1 MIPRIVIAGTHSG
14 VGKTSVTLG
23 LIAALKRRGLK
34 VQTFKVG
41 PDFLDPS
48 YHGVASGRPAY
59 NLDGWMSDREY
70 VTRLFSRV
78 SADAEISIIEG
89 VMGLFDGAYPDSIAG
104 SSAEI
109 SLWLNSPVI
118 LVTDVYG
125 MAGSVA
131 ALVKGF
137 ATFHEGVR
145 IAGVIANSCGSRRH
159 AELVERSLEGAG
171 VSKLV
176 GAIEKGS
183 LPALSSRHLGLVTA
197 NAGNLSPL
205 RLDALADAV
214 ERQVSLDHILQI
226 ANRAGSFSLGT
237 NGGAP
242 EERGQGS
249 LWTEGAASV
258 SGETSSTVYE
268 QRRSG
273 VESAGEYSAGGVTA
287 VADETSPSF
296 GKDITIGVAHDEA
309 FHFYYQDLFDE
320 LAKRGCTIIPFS
332 PLGEAK
338 LPEGIEALYI
348 GGGYPE
354 EYAEALAAN
363 EAMKEDIRRFARSGR
378 PVYGEC
384 GGLMY
389 LSEGI
394 ETRDKISYPMVG
406 IVPAGTRMLDRIK
419 SLGYVEVA
427 FREDSLWGKKGDL
440 LRGHEFHYSELLVTP
455 AGKEGW
461 RPVYDMTYRRTNEVY
476 EEGFQKGNI
485 LASYVHLHLA
495 SRPAALEE
503 FLALCR
509 ESRTGKRKV

>member
-48 YHGVASGRPAY
+48 YHAMASGRPAY
-59 NLDGWMSDREY
+59 NLDGWMSNQEY

-78 SADAEISIIEG
+78 SADADISIIEG

-109 SLWLNSPVI
+109 AMWLNSPVI

-125 MAGSVA
+125 MAGSIA

-137 ATFHEGVR
+137 ATFHAGTR
-145 IAGVIANSCGSRRH
+145 IAGVIANACGSRRH
-159 AELVERSLEGAG
+159 AELVGSSLESSGI
-171 VSKLV
+171 SRLV

-197 NAGNLSPL
+197 NAKNLSPL
-205 RLDALADAV
+205 FLDALADAV
-214 ERQVSLDHILQI
+214 ERQVCLDDILRI
-226 ANRAGSFSLGT
+226 AGSAGFFPLGNKKVGVEEEAQGSSRAGTVKKS
-237 NGGAP
+237 GGK
-242 EERGQGS
+242 S
-249 LWTEGAASV
+249 
-258 SGETSSTVYE
+258 Y
-268 QRRSG
+268 
-273 VESAGEYSAGGVTA
+273 
-287 VADETSPSF
+287 
-296 GKDITIGVAHDEA
+296 GKALCVGVAQDDA

-320 LAKRGCTIIPFS
+320 LTQRGCVIIPFS
-332 PLGEAK
+332 PLREEK
-338 LPEGIEALYI
+338 LPAGIDALYI

-354 EYAEALAAN
+354 EYAETLAVN
-363 EAMKEDIRRFARSGR
+363 GGMKEEIRKFSRSGR

-394 ETRDKISYPMVG
+394 ETMDKIFHPMVG
-406 IVPAGTRMLDRIK
+406 LVPARTRMLDRIK

-440 LRGHEFHYSELLVTP
+440 LRGHEFHYSELLATP
-455 AGKEGW
+455 AGKGGW
-461 RPVYDMTYRRTNEVY
+461 RPVYDMTYRRTNTVY
-476 EEGFQKGNI
+476 QEGFQKGTI
-485 LASYVHLHLA
+485 LAGYVHLHLA
-495 SRPAALEE
+495 CRPAALEA

-509 ESRTGKRKV
+509 QSR

>member
-23 LIAALKRRGLK
+23 MIAALKRLGLR

-48 YHGVASGRPAY
+48 YHAVASERPAY
-59 NLDGWMSDREY
+59 NLDGWMSDEEY
-70 VTRLFSRV
+70 VARLFSRV
-78 SADAEISIIEG
+78 STDADISIIEG

-109 SLWLNSPVI
+109 ALWLSSPVI

-125 MAGSVA
+125 IAGSVA

-145 IAGVIANSCGSRRH
+145 IAGVIANGCGSRRH
-159 AELVERSLEGAG
+159 AELVERSLEGSG

-183 LPALSSRHLGLVTA
+183 LPALASRHLGLVTA
-197 NAGNLSPL
+197 DAKNLSPL

-214 ERQVSLDHILQI
+214 ARQVSLADILLI
-226 ANRAGSFSLGT
+226 ARSAASFSLGT
-237 NGGAP
+237 KAGFAAGG
-242 EERGQGS
+242 EQGA
-249 LWTEGAASV
+249 LWTGR
-258 SGETSSTVYE
+258 ETITAGTSLKAGE
-268 QRRSG
+268 QRRSAP
-273 VESAGEYSAGGVTA
+273 ESAGEDPVGGGTPA
-287 VADETSPSF
+287 VDGRTRPSR
-296 GKDITIGVAHDEA
+296 GKTICIGVAQDEA

-320 LAKRGCTIIPFS
+320 LARRGCSIIPFS

-338 LPEGIEALYI
+338 LPAGIDALYI

-354 EYAEALAAN
+354 EYAESLAVN
-363 EAMKEDIRRFARSGR
+363 EPMKEDIRKYARSGR

-389 LSEGI
+389 LSAGI
-394 ETRDKISYPMVG
+394 ETRGGISCPMVG
-406 IVPAGTRMLDRIK
+406 IVPARTRMLDRIK

-440 LRGHEFHYSELLVTP
+440 LRGHEFHYSELLVSP

-461 RPVYDMTYRRTNEVY
+461 RPVYDMTYRRTEAVY
-476 EEGFQKGNI
+476 QEGFQKGNI

-503 FLALCR
+503 FIDLCR
-509 ESRTGKRKV
+509 K

>member
-23 LIAALKRRGLK
+23 LIAALKRRGLR

-48 YHGVASGRPAY
+48 YHAVASGRPAY
-59 NLDGWMSDREY
+59 NLDGWMSNQEY

-78 SADAEISIIEG
+78 SADADISIIEG

-109 SLWLNSPVI
+109 AVWLNSPVI

-125 MAGSVA
+125 MAGSIA

-137 ATFHEGVR
+137 ATFHEGVH
-145 IAGVIANSCGSRRH
+145 IAGVIANACGSRRH
-159 AELVERSLEGAG
+159 AELVERSLESSG
-171 VSKLV
+171 VSRLV
-176 GAIEKGS
+176 GAIEKGG

-197 NAGNLSPL
+197 NAKNLSPL
-205 RLDALADAV
+205 FLDALADAV
-214 ERQVSLDHILQI
+214 ARQVSLDDILQI
-226 ANRAGSFSLGT
+226 AGSAGLFSLG
-237 NGGAP
+237 NNQ
-242 EERGQGS
+242 EIN
-249 LWTEGAASV
+249 
-258 SGETSSTVYE
+258 
-268 QRRSG
+268 
-273 VESAGEYSAGGVTA
+273 
-287 VADETSPSF
+287 PSNE
-296 GKDITIGVAHDEA
+296 KAICIGVARDDA

-320 LAKRGCTIIPFS
+320 LTKRGCSIIPFS

-338 LPEGIEALYI
+338 LPAGIDALYI

-354 EYAEALAAN
+354 EYAETLAGN
-363 EAMKEDIRRFARSGR
+363 EAMKEDIRKFARLGR
-378 PVYGEC
+378 PVYAEC

-406 IVPAGTRMLDRIK
+406 LVPARTRMLDRIK

-455 AGKEGW
+455 ADKEGW
-461 RPVYDMTYRRTNEVY
+461 RPVYNMTYRRTDAVY
-476 EEGFQKGNI
+476 QEGFQKGNI

-495 SRPAALEE
+495 SRPAALEA

-509 ESRTGKRKV
+509 KSR

>member
-23 LIAALKRRGLK
+23 LIAALKRRGLR

-48 YHGVASGRPAY
+48 YHAVASGRPAY
-59 NLDGWMSDREY
+59 NLDGWMSNQEY

-78 SADAEISIIEG
+78 SADADISIIEG

-109 SLWLNSPVI
+109 AVWLNAPVI

-125 MAGSVA
+125 MAGSIA

-145 IAGVIANSCGSRRH
+145 IAGVIANACGSRRH
-159 AELVERSLEGAG
+159 AELVGRSLESSG
-171 VSKLV
+171 VSGLV

-197 NAGNLSPL
+197 NAKNLSPL

-214 ERQVSLDHILQI
+214 ERQVSLDDVLQI
-226 ANRAGSFSLGT
+226 AASAGILSLRDSRDSTGE
-237 NGGAP
+237 GM
-242 EERGQGS
+242 
-249 LWTEGAASV
+249 EGA
-258 SGETSSTVYE
+258 
-268 QRRSG
+268 
-273 VESAGEYSAGGVTA
+273 SAVNKR
-287 VADETSPSF
+287 TSPSVE
-296 GKDITIGVAHDEA
+296 KAICIGVAKDEA

-320 LAKRGCTIIPFS
+320 LTQRGCIVVPFS
-332 PLGEAK
+332 PLRDVNIPA
-338 LPEGIEALYI
+338 GIDALYI

-354 EYAEALAAN
+354 EYAETLAAN
-363 EAMKEDIRRFARSGR
+363 ESMKEDICRFARSGR

-394 ETRDKISYPMVG
+394 ETRDGISYPMVG
-406 IVPAGTRMLDRIK
+406 LVPARTRMLDRIK

-427 FREDSLWGKKGDL
+427 FREDSIWGKKGDL
-440 LRGHEFHYSELLVTP
+440 LRGHEFHYSELLATP

-461 RPVYDMTYRRTNEVY
+461 RPVYDMTYRRTNAVY
-476 EEGFQKGNI
+476 QEGFQRGNI

-495 SRPAALEE
+495 GRPAALEE
-503 FLALCR
+503 FLSLCR
-509 ESRTGKRKV
+509 KFR

>member
-23 LIAALKRRGLK
+23 LIAALKRRGLR

-48 YHGVASGRPAY
+48 YHAVASGRPAY
-59 NLDGWMSDREY
+59 NLDGWMSNQEY

-78 SADAEISIIEG
+78 SADADISIIEG

-109 SLWLNSPVI
+109 AVWLNAPVI

-125 MAGSVA
+125 MAGSIA

-137 ATFHEGVR
+137 ATFHEGVH
-145 IAGVIANSCGSRRH
+145 IAGVIANACGSRRH
-159 AELVERSLEGAG
+159 AELVGRSLESSG
-171 VSKLV
+171 VSRLV

-197 NAGNLSPL
+197 NANNLSPL

-214 ERQVSLDHILQI
+214 ERQVSLDDVLQI
-226 ANRAGSFSLGT
+226 AG
-237 NGGAP
+237 
-242 EERGQGS
+242 
-249 LWTEGAASV
+249 
-258 SGETSSTVYE
+258 
-268 QRRSG
+268 
-273 VESAGEYSAGGVTA
+273 SAGILYLRDSRDSTDEGMEGVSAVNKR
-287 VADETSPSF
+287 TSPSVE
-296 GKDITIGVAHDEA
+296 KAICIGVAKDEA

-320 LAKRGCTIIPFS
+320 LTQRGCIVVPFS
-332 PLGEAK
+332 PLRDVNIPA
-338 LPEGIEALYI
+338 GIDALYI

-354 EYAEALAAN
+354 EYAETLAVN
-363 EAMKEDIRRFARSGR
+363 ESMKEDICRFARSGR

-394 ETRDKISYPMVG
+394 ETRDGIS
-406 IVPAGTRMLDRIK
+406 
-419 SLGYVEVA
+419 
-427 FREDSLWGKKGDL
+427 
-440 LRGHEFHYSELLVTP
+440 
-455 AGKEGW
+455 
-461 RPVYDMTYRRTNEVY
+461 
-476 EEGFQKGNI
+476 
-485 LASYVHLHLA
+485 
-495 SRPAALEE
+495 
-503 FLALCR
+503 
-509 ESRTGKRKV
+509 

>member
-48 YHGVASGRPAY
+48 YHAVASGRPAY
-59 NLDGWMSDREY
+59 NLDGWMSDQEY

-78 SADAEISIIEG
+78 SADADISIIEG

-109 SLWLNSPVI
+109 AVWLNSPVI

-125 MAGSVA
+125 MAGSIA

-137 ATFHEGVR
+137 ATFHEGVH
-145 IAGVIANSCGSRRH
+145 IAGVIANACGSRRH
-159 AELVERSLEGAG
+159 AELVERSLESSG
-171 VSKLV
+171 VSRLV
-176 GAIEKGS
+176 GAIEKGG

-197 NAGNLSPL
+197 NAKNLSPSFL
-205 RLDALADAV
+205 AGLADAV
-214 ERQVSLDHILQI
+214 ERQVSLDDILRI
-226 ANRAGSFSLGT
+226 AGSADSLSLGNNQDIT
-237 NGGAP
+237 EEGAQGASRTETTGISGGASSNTD
-242 EERGQGS
+242 EHGRLADTIS
-249 LWTEGAASV
+249 I
-258 SGETSSTVYE
+258 SGEDPAGRV
-268 QRRSG
+268 
-273 VESAGEYSAGGVTA
+273 SAAGKRTG
-287 VADETSPSF
+287 PSYR
-296 GKDITIGVAHDEA
+296 KSICIGVARDDA
-309 FHFYYQDLFDE
+309 FHFYYHDLFDE
-320 LAKRGCTIIPFS
+320 LTKRGCIMIPFS
-332 PLGEAK
+332 PLGEVK
-338 LPEGIEALYI
+338 LPAEIDVLYI

-354 EYAEALAAN
+354 EYAETLAGN
-363 EAMKEDIRRFARSGR
+363 EGMKEDICKFARSGR

-394 ETRDKISYPMVG
+394 ETRGKISYPMVG
-406 IVPAGTRMLDRIK
+406 LVPARTRMLDRIK

-427 FREDSLWGKKGDL
+427 FREDSLWGKKGDI
-440 LRGHEFHYSELLVTP
+440 LRGHEFHYSELIVNP

-461 RPVYDMTYRRTNEVY
+461 RSVYDMTYRRTDAVY
-476 EEGFQKGNI
+476 QEGFQKGNI
-485 LASYVHLHLA
+485 LSSYVHLHLA
-495 SRPAALEE
+495 SRPAALEA
-503 FLALCR
+503 FLAECR
-509 ESRTGKRKV
+509 KFR

>member
-23 LIAALKRRGLK
+23 LIAALKRRGLR

-48 YHGVASGRPAY
+48 YHAAASGRPAY
-59 NLDGWMSDREY
+59 NLDGWMSNQEY

-78 SADAEISIIEG
+78 SADADISIIEG

-109 SLWLNSPVI
+109 ALWLNSPVI

-125 MAGSVA
+125 MAGSIA

-137 ATFHEGVR
+137 ATFHEGVH
-145 IAGVIANSCGSRRH
+145 IAGVIANACGSRRH
-159 AELVERSLEGAG
+159 AELVEKSLESSG
-171 VSKLV
+171 VSRIV
-176 GAIEKGS
+176 GAIEKGG

-197 NAGNLSPL
+197 NAKNFSPL
-205 RLDALADAV
+205 FLDDLADAV
-214 ERQVSLDHILQI
+214 GRQVSLDDILRI
-226 ANRAGSFSLGT
+226 ANSAGLFSPGNNQDIPEKGVLGT
-237 NGGAP
+237 SPNA
-242 EERGQGS
+242 
-249 LWTEGAASV
+249 
-258 SGETSSTVYE
+258 YE
-268 QRRSG
+268 QRRAPESMSG
-273 VESAGEYSAGGVTA
+273 KDTSGGVSA
-287 VADETSPSF
+287 VDSRTRPSY
-296 GKDITIGVAHDEA
+296 GKAICIGVARDEA

-320 LAKRGCTIIPFS
+320 LTKIGCSMIPFS
-332 PLGEAK
+332 PLGEGK
-338 LPEGIEALYI
+338 LPAGIDALYI

-354 EYAEALAAN
+354 EYAEKLAGN
-363 EAMKEDIRRFARSGR
+363 EAMKEDIRKFANSGR

-394 ETRDKISYPMVG
+394 ETRDSISHPMVG
-406 IVPAGTRMLDRIK
+406 LVPARTRMLDRIK
-419 SLGYVEVA
+419 SLGYVEITLQA
-427 FREDSLWGKKGDL
+427 DGLWGKKGDL
-440 LRGHEFHYSELLVTP
+440 LRGHEFHYSELLESP

-461 RPVYDMTYRRTNEVY
+461 GSVYDVTYRRTNAVY
-476 EEGFQKGNI
+476 HEGFQRGNI
-485 LASYVHLHLA
+485 LASYIHLHLA
-495 SRPAALEE
+495 GRPAALEA

-509 ESRTGKRKV
+509 KSR